1 MNFLKSIKKIN
12 KKIWI
17 FLSIFSIIISIL
29 TFLFGPGILNKPK
42 IVLVCGSSKY
52 EIPLGFKMQNFILK
66 LMMAPEELET
76 KMFNEL
82 ESTLKKYGFDEKK
95 AKLVIDIMK
104 KKDMEEGK
112 KLNFKKHEI
121 NIIQLALSEI
131 SAEFIPK
138 IFNERFDV
146 PEGVLFFEIINNG
159 KKAAHKVHIS
169 VKLKGSIYGQ
179 PSIESD
185 AKLVNSFSEK
195 SEISY
200 ECEILPPK
208 SKIRGIIWYSPIVS
222 INNRETHEIIVSFE
236 EGSISQKIKENDIFA
251 YKD

>member
-1 MNFLKSIKKIN
+1 MNFLKSIKKN
-12 KKIWI
+12 DKIIYI
-17 FLSIFSIIISIL
+17 FFSIIFPIL
-29 TFLFGPGILNKPK
+29 TFLFGPGILNRPK
-42 IVLVCGSSKY
+42 IVLVCGSLNY
-52 EIPLGFKMQNFILK
+52 ETPFGFKMQNFILK
-66 LMMAPEELET
+66 FMMTSEELET
-76 KMFNEL
+76 KMFKEL

-95 AKLVIDIMK
+95 AKSVIDVMK
-104 KKDMEEGK
+104 KKDIEEGK

-131 SAEFIPK
+131 SGEFIPK
-138 IFNERFDV
+138 IFNEIFDI

-169 VKLKGSIYGQ
+169 VKLNGSIYGH

-185 AKLVNSFSEK
+185 TKLVNSFSEK
-195 SEISY
+195 SEIVY

-222 INNRETHEIIVSFE
+222 INNNRETHEIVVSFE